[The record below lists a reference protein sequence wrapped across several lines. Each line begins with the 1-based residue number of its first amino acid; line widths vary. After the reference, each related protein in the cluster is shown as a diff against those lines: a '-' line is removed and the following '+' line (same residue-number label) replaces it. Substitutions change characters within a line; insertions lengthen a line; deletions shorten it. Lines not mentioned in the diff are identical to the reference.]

1 MTTIAGSTHDAAVPG
16 APTGGPGASAD
27 TDSIDT
33 LRGQIDAMDEAIVRL
48 VAERAK
54 LSARVQTARM
64 NAGGTRVEL
73 GRERVILDTYRATLG
88 SHGPTLADAV
98 LQVCRGAR

>member
-1 MTTIAGSTHDAAVPG
+1 MSSIVGPMQEAAVRG
-16 APTGGPGASAD
+16 APIGGPGASAS
-27 TDSIDT
+27 TDSIET

-73 GRERVILDTYRATLG
+73 GRERVILDTYRAALG
-88 SHGPTLADAV
+88 NNGPALADAV